1 MKKSIN
7 DIFYEQLK
15 KFEITDYNNQI
26 IPGENVIVFKKE
38 IDDRHYPEKCVNIK
52 I

>member
-15 KFEITDYNNQI
+15 KFEITDYNDQI
-26 IPGENVIVFKKE
+26 IPGENVIVFKKG
-38 IDDRHYPEKCVNIK
+38 HYPEKCVNIK